1 MFDDFE
7 ALEAAW
13 ERSDALFALLRPDG
27 LLERPIPLHRPFLF
41 YLGHLPAFAWSH
53 IGVALLEEQALDTEL
68 DELFARGIHP
78 EDAAAAAAE
87 RRVRWPSVDR
97 VASYRDRVRA
107 RIRSSVS
114 RLLEHEDPYARQ
126 VLPLVIEH
134 ECRHH
139 EALLYMIARVPTDA
153 LLAPASW
160 EPAVS
165 APSCPPVRHVQ
176 VSGGR
181 VTLAARRDVG
191 RFGWNDE
198 PPEREAR
205 VSDFELDDRPV
216 TVADWRSFL
225 DSGAYRNPKLW
236 LDEDWSWRRREGIN
250 HPDAW
255 RRTDGGWRVR
265 SLFEWH
271 DVESVGGWPVY
282 VSLAEAR
289 AWCRWAGRRLPT
301 EAELH
306 LAAFREP
313 APLPRG
319 SDFSVKSPLPVDDSP
334 PNAQGLYDLI
344 GNGWEWTSTELPPQA
359 GFTAHLRSQP
369 SDAFEVF
376 EGRHFVVVGCSW
388 ATDRRLIRRSFRN
401 GYPHHYPYVWA
412 TFRTAAGE
420 AA

>member
-1 MFDDFE
+1 MQAFDEADLDHDDKLSFE
-7 ALEAAW
+7 EFQKWYSRQDSSEKA
-13 ERSDALFALLRPDG
+13 
-27 LLERPIPLHRPFLF
+27 I
-41 YLGHLPAFAWSH
+41 
-53 IGVALLEEQALDTEL
+53 
-68 DELFARGIHP
+68 
-78 EDAAAAAAE
+78 ED
-87 RRVRWPSVDR
+87 
-97 VASYRDRVRA
+97 
-107 RIRSSVS
+107 VS
-114 RLLEHEDPYARQ
+114 AD
-126 VLPLVIEH
+126 
-134 ECRHH
+134 
-139 EALLYMIARVPTDA
+139 
-153 LLAPASW
+153 
-160 EPAVS
+160 AVS
-165 APSCPPVRHVQ
+165 S
-176 VSGGR
+176 
-181 VTLAARRDVG
+181 
-191 RFGWNDE
+191 
-198 PPEREAR
+198 
-205 VSDFELDDRPV
+205 
-216 TVADWRSFL
+216 
-225 DSGAYRNPKLW
+225 
-236 LDEDWSWRRREGIN
+236 
-250 HPDAW
+250 
-255 RRTDGGWRVR
+255 
-265 SLFEWH
+265 
-271 DVESVGGWPVY
+271 